1 MKYYL
6 LDLERTIGN
15 GRPTYWNLNRHGYT
29 TDLEAAGLFSR
40 ETAQAV
46 VNSDIDK
53 WTVMVSQQ
61 QVEKIF
67 E

>member
-6 LDLERTIGN
+6 LDIERTIGH
-15 GRPTYWNLNRHGYT
+15 GIPTYWNQNRHGYT
-29 TDLEAAGLFSR
+29 TDLEAAGLFSK
-40 ETAQAV
+40 EIAENI

-53 WTVMVSQQ
+53 WTVKVSQQ